1 MPPSHQLETRLST
14 GIPGFDDI
22 LHGGLPEG
30 HLYLVEGN
38 PGSGKTTFG
47 LQFLLAGVAA
57 GEPTLYV
64 TLAESRAELEQ
75 ASSSH
80 RFDISKVEVFE
91 VAPPELAGNGSEQY
105 TVFHPSEVELA
116 DVMQSILDQVAK
128 VKASRIVIDS
138 MSELRMLARD
148 PLRYRRQ
155 IMMLKQFFMGL
166 KTTVLLLDDRSGES
180 SDTQL
185 QSIAHGVLRMET
197 LERDFGAV
205 RRKLEVRKMRA
216 SAFREGFHDYLIRE
230 GGLVVFPRLISA
242 EHRNQQVDRRQLSSG
257 IDQLDRLMGGGLAR
271 GSSCLFLGP
280 AGSGKS
286 TLGARFLV
294 SAAERAERGVLF
306 SFDELPESILARCK
320 GLGIPLEGHIKRGTI
335 NIQQLDPAQ
344 ISPGEFVARIR
355 CEVEQK
361 DCRMVVIDSINGL
374 FNAMQQ
380 EQSVIIH
387 LHELL
392 TYLNQSGVLS
402 IMVLAQYGVMGS
414 NMQAPV
420 DVSYL
425 ADNVLLFRYFEAHGA
440 IRQAISVVKRRS
452 GPHERTIRELVIA
465 ENRITVGAPLTEFE
479 GVLSGTPHFVG
490 GSKDLLREE

>member
-1 MPPSHQLETRLST
+1 MPATHQPETRLST
-14 GIPGFDDI
+14 GISGLDDI
-22 LHGGLPEG
+22 LHGGFPEG

-47 LQFLLAGVAA
+47 MQFLLAGVAA

-75 ASSSH
+75 AGSSH
-80 RFDISKVEVFE
+80 GFDLSKIEVFE
-91 VAPPELAGNGSEQY
+91 VAPPELVGDASEQY

-116 DVMQSILDQVAK
+116 DVMQSILDRVSK

-166 KTTVLLLDDRSGES
+166 KTSVLLLDDRSGEG

-185 QSIAHGVLRMET
+185 QSIAHGVLRMES
-197 LERDFGAV
+197 LPRDFGVV
-205 RRKLEVRKMRA
+205 RRQLEIRKMRA
-216 SAFREGFHDYLIRE
+216 TSFREGFHDYIIRE
-230 GGLVVFPRLISA
+230 GGLEVFPRLISA
-242 EHRNQQVDRRQLSSG
+242 EHRNQKVDRRQLSSG
-257 IDQLDRLMGGGLAR
+257 IDQLDRLMGGGLSR
-271 GSSCLFLGP
+271 GTSCLFLGP
-280 AGSGKS
+280 AGCGKS
-286 TLGARFLV
+286 TLAARFLL
-294 SAAERAERGVLF
+294 SAAERGERGVLF
-306 SFDELPESILARCK
+306 AFDELPESILARCQ
-320 GLGIPLEGHIKRGTI
+320 GLGIPLEGHIKKGAI
-335 NIQQLDPAQ
+335 GIQQLDPAQ

-355 CEVEQK
+355 SEVQQK
-361 DCRMVVIDSINGL
+361 NCRIVVIDSVNGL

-392 TYLNQSGVLS
+392 AYLNQSGVLS
-402 IMVLAQYGVMGS
+402 ILVLAQYGVMGS
-414 NMQAPV
+414 NMQAPL

-425 ADNVLLFRYFEAHGA
+425 ADNVLLFRYFEARGA

-465 ENRITVGAPLTEFE
+465 ENRISVGGPLSEFE
-479 GVLSGTPHFVG
+479 GVLSGTPRYVG
-490 GSKDLLREE
+490 GTKDLLQDE